1 MSDIDLHQQTPT
13 PTSYTP
19 TFAVGFCHHQPEP
32 AASRGPPSP
41 AMASL
46 QMHSSAFGQH
56 SGGKITKSRSRNAVK
71 PILKKLQSH
80 HSDRES
86 LDLDRGWDDQP
97 SPRLAS
103 LDYGYGPYDSD
114 GGAGV
119 VNGGALAARTAR
131 DVSFSGGGAIAGGSG
146 TGRAKFSHARSTS
159 GTSHASI
166 ATTNSGGRNG
176 GSFVHPFQQ
185 TPHAST
191 LPLSYSRASLDN
203 PNGIAPRDY
212 SPTITEDGDDLDP
225 YASSA
230 AHPPVP
236 QAYLPQHRRPSLA
249 SQRTSSVS
257 DGMHTLRV
265 TASRSNSGSV
275 QRFVSGSVNQSRSE
289 LQLSAA
295 TSVVDSP
302 LSTTAPL
309 ASTGTTL
316 SSAQTATTT
325 NTTNTTA
332 TTPSF
337 SSSVNPMSPLR
348 NSLDMGFRLR
358 SRSEVDT
365 ATRQEQVRE
374 ARRKFE
380 AKERA
385 KEEKYAREQV
395 RKRERADS
403 KEAQKQEREQ
413 TRLRKGSHASL
424 ASANNSNEGPHR
436 RRGTGSK
443 ASNFDEGNEK
453 CSLSAQEPQARADD
467 VQFKS
472 PKRTKTAKHKT
483 VGVWTAFVLWLR
495 TRLIKLGRR

>member
-1 MSDIDLHQQTPT
+1 
-13 PTSYTP
+13 
-19 TFAVGFCHHQPEP
+19 
-32 AASRGPPSP
+32 
-41 AMASL
+41 MASL
-46 QMHSSAFGQH
+46 QMHSAAFGQH
-56 SGGKITKSRSRNAVK
+56 SSGKITKSRSRNAVK
-71 PILKKLQSH
+71 PILKKLHSH
-80 HSDRES
+80 HSDRGS

-114 GGAGV
+114 GAANV
-119 VNGGALAARTAR
+119 ANGGPSAARTPR
-131 DVSFSGGGAIAGGSG
+131 DVSFSFGPSDLGAAAGGAAPGGGAIAIAGGSA
-146 TGRAKFSHARSTS
+146 RAKYSHARSTS

-166 ATTNSGGRNG
+166 ATTTSGGRNG

-225 YASSA
+225 YASYHSTASSA
-230 AHPPVP
+230 ARPPVT
-236 QAYLPQHRRPSLA
+236 QAAYLPPHRRPSLA

-257 DGMHTLRV
+257 DGMHTLRAS
-265 TASRSNSGSV
+265 ASRSNSGSV
-275 QRFVSGSVNQSRSE
+275 QRFASSSLNQSRSE
-289 LQLSAA
+289 LQLSAG

-309 ASTGTTL
+309 ATSGTTL
-316 SSAQTATTT
+316 SSAQATTTTAAVTATATTT
-325 NTTNTTA
+325 TTSS
-332 TTPSF
+332 SF
-337 SSSVNPMSPLR
+337 SSSINPMSPLR

-424 ASANNSNEGPHR
+424 ASATNSNGCPHR

-443 ASNFDEGNEK
+443 ADGADDSNQKGPFSGQ
-453 CSLSAQEPQARADD
+453 APQAQADD

-472 PKRTKTAKHKT
+472 SKRAKTAKHKT
-483 VGVWTAFVLWLR
+483 VGVWTAFMLWLR
-495 TRLIKLGRR
+495 TRLLKLGRR